1 MLQTRTSWTFWRSCR
16 RSRTLWVCLHTH
28 THKALWLSHLLGQT
42 CHDWWRSS
50 GECSLCLCLFIF
62 LFSYV
67 ARKRNRLLLLNPFRI
82 SPWYQSA
89 HAGQCQCVGASVCL
103 CISVCVWVCTRYAVP
118 QPNPS
123 NPWSS
128 CCLHAGVT
136 VPVFPSLQLCYFYP
150 PTWVDVAVCLSVSY
164 WILMLSF

>member
-28 THKALWLSHLLGQT
+28 TQGTVTISLARTDLSWLMAFQRRVLSVFMSVYIPLQLRSEKEKQTPVIEPISHIPMVPVRPR
-42 CHDWWRSS
+42 RSVPV
-50 GECSLCLCLFIF
+50 C
-62 LFSYV
+62 
-67 ARKRNRLLLLNPFRI
+67 
-82 SPWYQSA
+82 W
-89 HAGQCQCVGASVCL
+89 CVRMFVYIC
-103 CISVCVWVCTRYAVP
+103 VCVWVCTRYAVP

>member
-67 ARKRNRLLLLNPFRI
+67 ARKRNRLLLLSPFRI

-103 CISVCVWVCTRYAVP
+103 CISVCVCECVHAMLFLSPIPVILDPAVVCMQVWQSQCSHPFSCVTSTH
-118 QPNPS
+118 QP
-123 NPWSS
+123 
-128 CCLHAGVT
+128 G
-136 VPVFPSLQLCYFYP
+136 
-150 PTWVDVAVCLSVSY
+150 
-164 WILMLSF
+164 